1 MKVTVL
7 LLPGASSAL
16 AWCQDPRG
24 LSGSMSSLQGEE
36 LFTLVF
42 EVAQDRFP
50 ESRLVTEGKTW
61 LNKTLHCSFEA
72 LGVTAH
78 EIKGFFPLLS

>member
-1 MKVTVL
+1 
-7 LLPGASSAL
+7 
-16 AWCQDPRG
+16 
-24 LSGSMSSLQGEE
+24 MSSLQGEE

-42 EVAQDRFP
+42 EVAQDGFP

-61 LNKTLHCSFEA
+61 LNKTLHCFFEA

>member
-1 MKVTVL
+1 
-7 LLPGASSAL
+7 
-16 AWCQDPRG
+16 
-24 LSGSMSSLQGEE
+24 MSSLQGEE

-42 EVAQDRFP
+42 EVAQDCFP

-78 EIKGFFPLLS
+78 EIKGFFPLALLIVELK

>member
-1 MKVTVL
+1 M
-7 LLPGASSAL
+7 PGP
-16 AWCQDPRG
+16 QG
-24 LSGSMSSLQGEE
+24 LSGSMSSLLGEE
-36 LFTLVF
+36 LFTLGF

-61 LNKTLHCSFEA
+61 LNKTPHCSFEA

-78 EIKGFFPLLS
+78 EIKGFFPCSLNCGDKIV